1 MKYNQIAYSERP
13 RMLTSV
19 CISTFIGSGLLML
32 ISIFLIFINNVQIS
46 DFFIRMAERGAYAS
60 DMRALLKTFENATYI
75 GFIKLSLSIVS
86 IVGATMMLKLNK
98 RGFYLYVFSQITLL
112 FVSPLVNGKFDFSI
126 YAIAFV
132 VIWILLYVK
141 YLSCMTNKSS
151 YCK

>member
-1 MKYNQIAYSERP
+1 MKHNQIIYSERP

-46 DFFIRMAERGAYAS
+46 EFFIRMAERGAYAS

-75 GFIKLSLSIVS
+75 GVIKLSLSIVS
-86 IVGATMMLKLNK
+86 IVGATMMFKLNK
-98 RGFYLYVFSQITLL
+98 GGFYLYVFSQITLL
-112 FVSPLVNGKFDFSI
+112 FVSPLINGKFNFSI